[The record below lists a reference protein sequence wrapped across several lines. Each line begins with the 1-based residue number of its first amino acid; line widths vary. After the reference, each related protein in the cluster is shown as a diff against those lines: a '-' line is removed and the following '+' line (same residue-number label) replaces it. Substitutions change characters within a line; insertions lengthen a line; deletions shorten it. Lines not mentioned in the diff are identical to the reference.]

1 MGALAT
7 LAGSAGIQI
16 IEQILTQRLGD
27 AGGQLAGQVL
37 AEIAK
42 RAGVP
47 VEQLEQ
53 AAQDNPGQVIDAMR
67 ATEKASP
74 ELIALYATG
83 LQLQMAQ
90 LEAEKGDPV
99 WMRAWRPGLMYLN
112 GVLWVW
118 NVIVLHV
125 LNAIFKTA
133 LPPMP
138 FDQLFQFS
146 ALTMGLYMGG
156 HTVKDAFT
164 KLTGSKA

>member
-1 MGALAT
+1 MGVLAS

-16 IEQILTQRLGD
+16 IEQILSRKLGD

-47 VEQLEQ
+47 VDQLEQ

-67 ATEKASP
+67 ETEKASP
-74 ELIALYATG
+74 ELIALYASG

-90 LEAEKGDPV
+90 IEAEKGEPL
-99 WMRAWRPGLMYLN
+99 WMRAWRPGLMYLI
-112 GVLWVW
+112 GLLWLW
-118 NVIVLHV
+118 NVIILHV

-138 FDQLFQFS
+138 FDQLIQLS
-146 ALTMGLYMGG
+146 GLYMGLYMGG
-156 HTVKDAFT
+156 HTVKDAVA
-164 KLTGSKA
+164 KWMGAKA